1 MMGNII
7 STWPN
12 TGLAYMSL
20 SQIFDIHKVSLCCRD
35 GGLKREK
42 VKESL
47 KEEQQKMY
55 SNMIVGSDFHEA
67 SVGPV

>member
-1 MMGNII
+1 
-7 STWPN
+7 
-12 TGLAYMSL
+12 MSL